1 MKVTR
6 PKGVGGILSKI
17 PANSLASC
25 TRAVQVV
32 EHVVNFTLRNLRT
45 RIDTRER
52 DRHYPI
58 FSSLETVCRPILAG
72 QIRRCL
78 VLSFKIRFFGKERG
92 RNFRKIR
99 PSSHSNLSFH
109 HQTRFEP
116 KLKRKRKRY
125 NFVNKRTMLEIRLW
139 RGLGSCGLFPS
150 IQRNVEQTACSVIA
164 TLLNHTAS

>member
-1 MKVTR
+1 MRGSAFRHRSRLSATSVKVTR

-78 VLSFKIRFFGKERG
+78 VLSSKIRFFGKERG

-109 HQTRFEP
+109 LAHR
-116 KLKRKRKRY
+116 RDS
-125 NFVNKRTMLEIRLW
+125 N
-139 RGLGSCGLFPS
+139 
-150 IQRNVEQTACSVIA
+150 RN
-164 TLLNHTAS
+164 